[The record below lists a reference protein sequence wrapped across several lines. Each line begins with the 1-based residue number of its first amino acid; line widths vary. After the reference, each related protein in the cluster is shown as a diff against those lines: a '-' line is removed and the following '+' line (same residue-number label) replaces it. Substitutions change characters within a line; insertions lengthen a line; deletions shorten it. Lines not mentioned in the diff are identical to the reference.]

1 MISLNPQTTSMSL
14 YDFFFP
20 QQATAQHLR
29 SIVQHNQFSN
39 AVNRVNQA
47 RAIRKGQVSKER
59 VEELEDEI
67 AQLTIVMEALLEVL
81 GDSNAITM
89 EMVARKISEIDARDG
104 VIDCRITKKEEKK
117 DEDDG
122 PDRPELLFP
131 DA

>member
-1 MISLNPQTTSMSL
+1 MGL
-14 YDFFFP
+14 YEFFFP

-29 SIVQHNQFSN
+29 SIVQHNHFSN

-59 VEELEDEI
+59 MEELEDEV
-67 AQLTIVMEALLEVL
+67 AELTIVLEALMEVL
-81 GDSNAITM
+81 GENKTITI
-89 EMVARKISEIDARDG
+89 EKVAQKIADIDAMDG
-104 VIDCRITKKEEKK
+104 VIDGKITKKEEKK
-117 DEDDG
+117 NEDDG